1 MSTLGDYEIKCEC
14 STCRFWHTAEV
25 ISTVIGQCRRHGP
38 ICRPDNPERI
48 WPETRPA
55 DWCGEFL
62 RKPASVPGWTSYP
75 TQAYAPAG
83 SLIQP
88 SPPLPGAGA
97 QWGAKTPQKPNIL
110 SAAKA
115 LFHKGP

>member
-1 MSTLGDYEIKCEC
+1 MSQLKDYELTAEC
-14 STCRFWHTAEV
+14 SNCRFWHTADV

-38 ICRPDNPERI
+38 HCRPDNPERI
-48 WPETRPA
+48 WTQTTPQ

-62 RKPASVPGWTSYP
+62 SKPAPPGWNSYP
-75 TQAYAPAG
+75 TQAYV
-83 SLIQP
+83 
-88 SPPLPGAGA
+88 PPPFPGRAN
-97 QWGAKTPQKPNIL
+97 KL